1 MLPMMQSLPAL
12 GIDVGGG
19 SAKIGIVSPAGKVLA
34 QDTVAS
40 DPGVPAAVLIDHY
53 LATAERLQKALAVE
67 EICGIGIGIPG
78 HIDFELG
85 TTRLGNVPVLDDF
98 PIADYVSKKSGGK
111 VFIENDATLAAL
123 AEHRFGVGQGSN
135 RFLTVALGTGIGV
148 GFIENGKP
156 VHTANGTMGDIGHV
170 IVDPTGNRSCRQG
183 CHGCLES
190 VASALALLERYN
202 QLHDVNNEE
211 GLGALFESARAGD
224 VECTRII
231 EETAQYIGSAV
242 VTWMHIFAP
251 DCIAFAGGV
260 SAAGEDLLGPV
271 RKAVSRFAMADYL
284 NKVTILQATLGGK
297 AGLVGAAA
305 LCFSPKHPH
314 QNNERVQS

>member
-1 MLPMMQSLPAL
+1 MSQSLPAL

-19 SAKIGIVSPAGKVLA
+19 SAKIGIVSPAGLVLA
-34 QDTVAS
+34 EDVVTS
-40 DPGVPAAVLIDHY
+40 DQRVIAPVLIDRY
-53 LATAERLQKALAVE
+53 LATAEKLQRSLGMEKL
-67 EICGIGIGIPG
+67 CGIGIGLPG

-85 TTRLGNVPVLDDF
+85 TTRFGNVPCLDEF
-98 PIADYVSKKSGGK
+98 PIVDYIRQKSGSK

-123 AEHRFGVGQGSN
+123 SEHRFGVGQGSD

-170 IVDPTGNRSCRQG
+170 IVDPTGKRTCRHG

-190 VASALALLERYN
+190 VASALALQNRYDAVRSN
-202 QLHDVNNEE
+202 ISDA
-211 GLGALFESARAGD
+211 GLGALFESARSGD
-224 VECTRII
+224 IECVRIV
-231 EETAQYIGSAV
+231 EETAQFIGAAL

-251 DCIAFAGGV
+251 DRIAFAGGV
-260 SAAGEDLLGPV
+260 SAAGEDLLIPI
-271 RKAVSRFAMADYL
+271 RKSVTRLAMKAYAD
-284 NKVTILQATLGGK
+284 KATILQAKLGSK

-305 LCFSPKHPH
+305 LCFPH
-314 QNNERVQS
+314 QHNERVST